1 MLDLLRSRRSVRHY
15 TEQEISPET
24 LDMLKEAVLRSPS
37 SRGLDP
43 WEFLF
48 VTDKAL
54 LRELAEAKAH
64 GAAFL
69 QDAAL
74 GVAVLGDENTAD
86 TWIEDCSIAA
96 IILQLTCESLGLGSC
111 WVQIRLREDA
121 SGASAETRVRQI
133 LNIPEHLHVEAV
145 IGIGHPARKPEP
157 HPRQNLKDGK
167 IRFNTYA

>member
-1 MLDLLRSRRSVRHY
+1 MLDFLRFRRSVCHY
-15 TEQEISPET
+15 TEQEIFPET
-24 LDMLKEAVLRSPS
+24 LDMLKEAVLRSSS

-86 TWIEDCSIAA
+86 IWIEDCSIAA
-96 IILQLTCESLGLGSC
+96 IILQLTCESLELGS
-111 WVQIRLREDA
+111 
-121 SGASAETRVRQI
+121 
-133 LNIPEHLHVEAV
+133 
-145 IGIGHPARKPEP
+145 
-157 HPRQNLKDGK
+157 
-167 IRFNTYA
+167 Y

>member
-54 LRELAEAKAH
+54 LRELAGVRAH

-69 QDAAL
+69 QNL
-74 GVAVLGDENTAD
+74 NTKYY
-86 TWIEDCSIAA
+86 S
-96 IILQLTCESLGLGSC
+96 
-111 WVQIRLREDA
+111 
-121 SGASAETRVRQI
+121 
-133 LNIPEHLHVEAV
+133 
-145 IGIGHPARKPEP
+145 
-157 HPRQNLKDGK
+157 
-167 IRFNTYA
+167 